1 MPKPLIIANW
11 KTNPDSLGR
20 AVLLARK
27 IEREIAGVRNVDVVV
42 APPFPFLYGVSRV
55 LRKSKLG
62 AQNVFWGDVGPYTG
76 EVSWHQLKNLDVQYV
91 IVGHSER
98 RIHLG
103 ETDDMINKKVR
114 SVLEH
119 GLGAVLCIGE
129 RERIVPRSQ
138 NAAGIPAI
146 RDGLGRSEIPP
157 IVGEELRSALKGV
170 RGSRL
175 KNLTIAYEP
184 LWAISTTPGARAD
197 TPDNAFRAKVYIKR
211 TMVKLYGSRVAA
223 GVRIIY
229 GGSVGEKNIAG
240 FLHDGEMEGALV
252 GGASLRPD
260 EFISI
265 VKQAT
270 KIK

>member
-1 MPKPLIIANW
+1 MVKPLIIANW
-11 KTNPDSLGR
+11 KMNPDSPGR

-27 IEREIAGVRNVDVVV
+27 IERGMVGVRNVDVVV
-42 APPFPFLYGVSRV
+42 APPFPFLYGVGRV
-55 LRKSKLG
+55 LKRSKLG

-76 EVSWHQLKNLDVQYV
+76 EVSWHQLKHLGVQYV

-98 RIHLG
+98 RIYLG
-103 ETDDMINKKVR
+103 ETDDMVNKKIK
-114 SVLEH
+114 SVLDH

-129 RERIVPRSQ
+129 RERVG
-138 NAAGIPAI
+138 N
-146 RDGLGRSEIPP
+146 EIPSV
-157 IVGEELRSALKGV
+157 VGEELRSALKGV

-197 TPDNAFRAKVYIKR
+197 TPDSAFRAKVYIKR
-211 TMVKLYGSRVAA
+211 TLVRLYGSRVAA
-223 GVRIIY
+223 GVCIIY
-229 GGSVGEKNIAG
+229 GGSVGEKNISG
-240 FLHDGEMEGALV
+240 FLREGRMEGALV

-265 VKQAT
+265 VKQAA

>member
-1 MPKPLIIANW
+1 MYISGMVRRPLIIANW
-11 KTNPDSLGR
+11 KMNPDSSGR

-27 IEREIAGVRNVDVVV
+27 IERGVARVRNVDVVV
-42 APPFPFLYGVSRV
+42 APPFPFLYGVGRV
-55 LRKSKLG
+55 LKKAKLG
-62 AQNVFWGDVGPYTG
+62 AQNVFWADIGPYTG
-76 EVSWHQLKNLDVQYV
+76 EVSWHQLKHMGVQYV

-103 ETDDMINKKVR
+103 ETDDMVNKKVR
-114 SVLEH
+114 SILEH
-119 GLGAVLCIGE
+119 DLGVVLCVGE
-129 RERIVPRSQ
+129 RERVG
-138 NAAGIPAI
+138 N
-146 RDGLGRSEIPP
+146 EIPS
-157 IVGEELRSALKGV
+157 IVGEELRNALRGV
-170 RGSRL
+170 KRSYL

-184 LWAISTTPGARAD
+184 IWAISTTPDARAD

-223 GVRIIY
+223 GARIIY

-240 FLHDGEMEGALV
+240 FLGDGKMEGALV

-265 VKQAT
+265 VKQAA